1 MLNVQ
6 KRQHLD
12 RSLVKS
18 KVQIADIMEEREGKI
33 KSEKGQR
40 MGK

>member
-12 RSLVKS
+12 RSLVPS
-18 KVQIADIMEEREGKI
+18 KVETAGIMEDGEGKV
-33 KSEKGQR
+33 KSEKDQR
-40 MGK
+40 NGL